1 MIPLVHLFQKSPPYA
16 LSLLVCLATS
26 LWSAR
31 LIRRT
36 GDQHERFLVG
46 FVGLV
51 SVYEGLRILKD
62 AGFEFAIVAPVW
74 ADFSTLVVSLLFLLA
89 LLVLKIASR
98 DHRRTKEHLRLV
110 EATDSLGL
118 VTDQLPASP
127 AILKPAQNPNRA

>member
-1 MIPLVHLFQKSPPYA
+1 MIPLIQLFQKSPPYA

-36 GDQHERFLVG
+36 VDSHERFLVG
-46 FVGLV
+46 FVGLIA
-51 SVYEGLRILKD
+51 VYEGFRILKD
-62 AGFEFAIVAPVW
+62 AGVKFAMAAQVW

-98 DHRRTKEHLRLV
+98 DHRRTREHLRLV
-110 EATDSLGL
+110 EATDSLSMA
-118 VTDQLPASP
+118 PSP
-127 AILKPAQNPNRA
+127 PPTSSVILKPVQNPNRA